1 MSKKPENLTQGKN
14 IRSGSETLHEKL
26 IDRPYLTE
34 PFRKEN
40 KMNSPVTVHVPA
52 LQLMELLVAIKQ
64 VANGLLNA
72 YVIKV
77 PI

>member
-1 MSKKPENLTQGKN
+1 
-14 IRSGSETLHEKL
+14 
-26 IDRPYLTE
+26 
-34 PFRKEN
+34 
-40 KMNSPVTVHVPA
+40 MNSPVTVHVPA